1 MKKVILIS
9 FLLSILSAQGSITGS
24 VHRADNDEPLLGVN
38 VLVQNTFMGTTTDI
52 DGQFTIDQLNPG
64 EYTLVISM
72 IGFKK
77 YVERGIIVS
86 DEISDI
92 DIQLAQDVLS
102 APHVVVTASRQAQ
115 DVMELPVSMSVIGP
129 RKIHDRA
136 AVNLVEVLKF
146 EPGISSIRGQL
157 NIRGTSGYT
166 LGVGDRSLLL
176 IDGVPVLGSG
186 AGNITWTMVPISEID
201 HVEIIRSG
209 GSALYGSSALGGVVN
224 ILTKNAPTKAET
236 RFRLKSGMYSEPKY
250 KQWQWRSQPGLFNY
264 LDLTHSRPIG
274 KHSAWVRFHK
284 AKSDGYKRQG
294 WTDANNITGKVKFNF
309 GERYNASLFAN
320 YYSDKTALASQWKNA
335 ANPFSAPSGEEDDY
349 TEGTK
354 LHLNG
359 FFNMILSDKTVIKL
373 KGSMYDVWWQN
384 HSATNDNGID
394 EQKGYGEI
402 LISTTLG
409 QSTQITAGVVGQTAK
424 IRAGVYGDHSSL
436 SMAAYIQAQ
445 QRIGK
450 KLTLNT
456 GARMETYF
464 VDDEKLDESLAP
476 QIALNFRMF
485 DWLSF
490 RSSVSS
496 GFRVP
501 AIAEMYTRTQLNIF
515 KVEPNPDLI
524 AERSQAG
531 EVGMT
536 VKLPGNKWISD
547 MTMDVVAF
555 KSTFDQLIVANPD
568 DKGIIHFENLTDARI
583 TGLEVGASGA
593 LFNQTL
599 LFSIAYT
606 NLDPEE
612 IDKDGN
618 TIDTLAYRFRHTLVT
633 TIGTRLMGVTATL
646 ENRYMSRI
654 ERVKLFQE
662 NAISGED
669 KRVPIHIWNASLGY
683 DYRGWDFLFRV
694 ENMFQYYYTELERN
708 MGEERHLSLTVSKKI

>member
-1 MKKVILIS
+1 MKKVILIF

-86 DEISDI
+86 DEISHI

-136 AVNLVEVLKF
+136 AVNLIEVMKF
-146 EPGISSIRGQL
+146 EPGISSVRGQL

-166 LGVGDRSLLL
+166 LGVGDRTLLL

-186 AGNITWTMVPISEID
+186 AGNITWTMVPMSEID

-236 RFRLKSGMYSEPKY
+236 RFRFKSGMYSEPKY

-274 KHSAWVRFHK
+274 KHSAYVRFHK

-320 YYSDKTALASQWKNA
+320 YYADKTALASQWKNA

-359 FFNMILSDKTVIKL
+359 FFNMILSDKTFIKL

-409 QSTQITAGVVGQTAK
+409 QSTQITAGLAGQTAK

-501 AIAEMYTRTQLNIF
+501 AIAEMYTRSQLNIF

-536 VKLPGNKWISD
+536 VKLPGNKWLSD

-555 KSTFDQLIVANPD
+555 KSTFDQLIEANQN
-568 DKGIIHFENLTDARI
+568 DKGIIHFENITDARI
-583 TGLEVGASGA
+583 SGLEVSLLGAMLNKS
-593 LFNQTL
+593 L
-599 LFSIAYT
+599 LFSTAYT
-606 NLDPEE
+606 QLNPEE

-618 TIDTLAYRFRHTLVT
+618 TIDTLAYRFRYTLVT

-662 NAISGED
+662 NVISGED

>member
-136 AVNLVEVLKF
+136 AVNFVEVMKV
-146 EPGISSIRGQL
+146 EPGISSVRGQL

-186 AGNITWTMVPISEID
+186 AGNITWTMVPMSEID

-274 KHSAWVRFHK
+274 KHSAYVRFHK

-320 YYSDKTALASQWKNA
+320 YYADETALASQWKNA

-409 QSTQITAGVVGQTAK
+409 QSTQITAGAVGQTAK

-501 AIAEMYTRTQLNIF
+501 AIAEMYTRSQLNIF

-536 VKLPGNKWISD
+536 VKLPGNKWLSD

-555 KSTFDQLIVANPD
+555 KSTFAQ
-568 DKGIIHFENLTDARI
+568 F
-583 TGLEVGASGA
+583 
-593 LFNQTL
+593 
-599 LFSIAYT
+599 
-606 NLDPEE
+606 
-612 IDKDGN
+612 
-618 TIDTLAYRFRHTLVT
+618 
-633 TIGTRLMGVTATL
+633 
-646 ENRYMSRI
+646 
-654 ERVKLFQE
+654 
-662 NAISGED
+662 
-669 KRVPIHIWNASLGY
+669 
-683 DYRGWDFLFRV
+683 
-694 ENMFQYYYTELERN
+694 
-708 MGEERHLSLTVSKKI
+708 

>member
-1 MKKVILIS
+1 MKKVIFIS

-24 VHRADNDEPLLGVN
+24 VHRADNGEPLLGVN

-86 DEISDI
+86 DEISHI
-92 DIQLAQDVLS
+92 DIQLAQDILS

-129 RKIHDRA
+129 RQIRDRA
-136 AVNLVEVLKF
+136 VVNLTEAMKY
-146 EPGISSIRGQL
+146 EPGVSTVRGQL
-157 NIRGTSGYT
+157 KIRGATGYT
-166 LGVGDRSLLL
+166 LGTGDRTLLM
-176 IDGVPVLGSG
+176 IDGVPLLGSG
-186 AGNITWTMVPISEID
+186 AGNITWTMIPVSEVD

-224 ILTKNAPTKAET
+224 ILTKNAPAKPET
-236 RFRLKSGMYSEPKY
+236 RVRLKSGVYSDPKF
-250 KQWQWRSQPGLFNY
+250 KQWEWRSKPGMYNY
-264 LDLTHSRPIG
+264 LDVTHSRPIG
-274 KHSAWVRFHK
+274 NHSAWIRFHK

-294 WTDANNITGKVKFNF
+294 WLDANNITGKVKLNF
-309 GERYNASLFAN
+309 GERYNASIFAN
-320 YYSDKTALASQWKNA
+320 YYADETALASQWKNA
-335 ANPFSAPSGEEDDY
+335 ANPFDAPAGEAADY
-349 TEGTK
+349 TKGTK

-359 FFNMILSDKTVIKL
+359 FFNMIISDKTVIKL
-373 KGSMYDVWWQN
+373 KGSMYDVWWKN

-394 EQKGYGEI
+394 EQKGYGEAQ
-402 LISTTLG
+402 ISTTLG
-409 QSTQITAGVVGQTAK
+409 QSTQVTAGVVGQKAK
-424 IRAGVYGDHSSL
+424 IRAGNYGNHSSL
-436 SMAAYIQAQ
+436 SMATYIQAQ

-464 VDDEKLDESLAP
+464 VDDEKLDESFAP
-476 QIALNFRMF
+476 QIALNFRMY

-490 RSSVSS
+490 RSAVSS

-524 AERSQAG
+524 AERSQAE

-547 MTMDVVAF
+547 MTMDVAAF

-606 NLDPEE
+606 NLNPEE
-612 IDKDGN
+612 IDKQGN
-618 TIDTLAYRFRHTLVT
+618 AIDTLAYRFRNTLVT
-633 TIGTRLMGVTATL
+633 TIGTRILGVTASVDY
-646 ENRYMSRI
+646 RYMSRI

-662 NAISGED
+662 NPLTGED
-669 KRVPIHIWNASLGY
+669 KQVPIHIWNAGLGSHI
-683 DYRGWDFLFRV
+683 RGWDLQFRV

-708 MGEERHLSLTVSKKI
+708 MGDERHFSLTVGKVF